1 MKPTIQRMSPQI
13 AQVSTLSATMLDVI
27 VALVPALLMGVYLFG
42 LRVLL
47 VTAVSVGTCV
57 LSEYLYRRL
66 RGMSNTIGDLSAC
79 VSGLLLAMSL
89 PVTAPLWAPVLGGVF
104 AMIVVKQFYG
114 GIGRNFMNPAL
125 AGRVLLT
132 TFPGLMTSWVDAFHH
147 TNLSGQADALSSA
160 TPMALMHDGIL
171 PDLSLGQ
178 MLMGQH
184 GGAMGAAP
192 SLMLIAGGLYLIAR
206 RVISPRSPFAFLA
219 TVAVL
224 TFLFPRGGNSNLS
237 WMMCQLLNG
246 GVLMGAF
253 FMASDYATTPVTPRG
268 QTLFGIGC
276 GALTV
281 LLRYYGS
288 YPDGVGWAILTMNCC
303 VWILDRLGTPRR
315 FGMGRFAATRMKL
328 QAMKA
333 SLSEIRFVK
342 PEFRLFAR
350 AGAGTM
356 PGEGYLD
363 ELQVKLKE
371 LVSYGGVLLAVAVM
385 VFAVH
390 RSTDYATVLAENEAQ
405 QALLSQVM
413 PQATIRSETP
423 YYDQRALSITAGY
436 NESQLIGYCVEV
448 QSHGFGGVITAVVGV
463 NTNGEVTG
471 VAITDHKET
480 LNKGT
485 LAMDSD
491 YLAQYIGKSGTIR
504 HEGSNSIDA
513 ISGATET
520 CEAITD
526 CVNQA
531 LAIVAGLDTSMD
543 VPYTDGEV

>member
-1 MKPTIQRMSPQI
+1 MKQTIQRMSPQI

-66 RGMSNTIGDLSAC
+66 RGMSNTISDLSAC

-132 TFPGLMTSWVDAFHH
+132 TFPGLMTSWVDAFQH

-206 RVISPRSPFAFLA
+206 RIISPRSPFAFLA

-224 TFLFPRGGNSNLS
+224 TFLFPRGDGSALD
-237 WMMCQLLNG
+237 WMVCQLLNG

-268 QTLFGIGC
+268 QTL
-276 GALTV
+276 
-281 LLRYYGS
+281 
-288 YPDGVGWAILTMNCC
+288 LTMNCC

-328 QAMKA
+328 QAVKA
-333 SLSEIRFVK
+333 SLSEIRCVK

-363 ELQVKLKE
+363 ELQVKIKE
-371 LVSYGGVLLAVAVM
+371 LVSYGSILLAVAVM

-491 YLAQYIGKSGTIR
+491 YLSQYIGKSGTIR
-504 HEGSNSIDA
+504 HEGNNSVDA
-513 ISGATET
+513 ISGATAT